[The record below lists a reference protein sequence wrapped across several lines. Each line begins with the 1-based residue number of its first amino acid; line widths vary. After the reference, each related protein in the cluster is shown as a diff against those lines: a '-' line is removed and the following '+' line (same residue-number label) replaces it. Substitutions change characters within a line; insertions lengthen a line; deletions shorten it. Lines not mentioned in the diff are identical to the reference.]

1 MFHRAELHPEVVWLC
16 GVVHEV
22 GDCGGAGISFFLW
35 EAVGGFGL
43 GVMLTRCNF
52 KRIDLV
58 VVERGW
64 R

>member
-1 MFHRAELHPEVVWLC
+1 MFYRVELYLEVVWLC
-16 GVVHEV
+16 GVVYEV
-22 GDCGGAGISFFLW
+22 GDCGGVGIFFFLW
-35 EAVGGFGL
+35 EVVGGFGL
-43 GVMLTRCNF
+43 GVMLIRCNF